1 MLTDTQIMY
10 MAERFRVSSLGE
22 SIEIEEA
29 FSEGAHRTRTILE
42 AEMESLKTSLKTEI
56 NLLEIAFNSTQ
67 ELSESRRLALVDL
80 TNQNHRLERDLTKA
94 WDEIQKLRDELY
106 VYRNKT
112 K

>member
-1 MLTDTQIMY
+1 MLTKEQIDARSVEQFKDNSINSMILRAVFRAGAGWANCVLD
-10 MAERFRVSSLGE
+10 AE
-22 SIEIEEA
+22 
-29 FSEGAHRTRTILE
+29 FSE
-42 AEMESLKTSLKTEI
+42 LKHSLKTEI

-80 TNQNHRLERDLTKA
+80 TNQNQRLERDLTKA

-106 VYRNKT
+106 AYRNKT